1 MSIEAS
7 DRRICIRSH
16 WKDSAK
22 LQEKTGHARAVI
34 RGNSSYHSLQNYEGD
49 ALVRSGMPYTFEFDL
64 TNGIL
69 RCRLHGL
76 VTDETLKDF
85 FRTGADYAVRARPV
99 AGVVD
104 LSEVT
109 SFDSL
114 LPTRSSRLPTR
125 RRYCPIQTS
134 AELSSPPSPETYGMM
149 RMFEIQGEKKCPNL
163 NLVRT
168 EIGGMDDSECA
179 EPAIRSSR
187 NEVAQYRKAK
197 AGPAPA
203 RSISAASSSNQ
214 LI

>member
-1 MSIEAS
+1 
-7 DRRICIRSH
+7 
-16 WKDSAK
+16 

-109 SFDSL
+109 SFEVSADTILEVANSTPV
-114 LPTRSSRLPTR
+114 LPDPNLR
-125 RRYCPIQTS
+125 RIII
-134 AELSSPPSPETYGMM
+134 APSPETYGMM
-149 RMFEIQGEKKCPNL
+149 RMFEIQGEKKRPNL

-168 EIGGMDDSECA
+168 ETEAWTILNVQNPRFDPLGT
-179 EPAIRSSR
+179 
-187 NEVAQYRKAK
+187 K
-197 AGPAPA
+197 
-203 RSISAASSSNQ
+203 
-214 LI
+214 